1 MIRLGYVYP
10 AGKLLKP
17 PKRKLTDEKLIE
29 SGRENLLRIA
39 DALEWNAKHEIRLF
53 RIPLDSIP
61 FSPKNTL
68 KSWKKKL
75 DVEGEVIGKFIR
87 KNRMRIFMHTSP
99 QYYLSAQDP
108 ANLKQSIAEIEHCSA
123 TLDLLGLGASAKIIT
138 NIGRIPK
145 RRKNTARRFISNFSK
160 LSSHAQERI
169 VVENDDLHWSFY
181 DAFGVAGK
189 LHIPIVFNYPAFLKN
204 KFTDLSPQDIINV
217 AAISWEKDDGRQK
230 VHYSENVRG
239 QKKKCTISKRTF
251 RKFHE
256 EILGLKVDVVL
267 HSEEG
272 GRSVLKAQE
281 IINQV

>member
-10 AGKLLKP
+10 VGKLLKF
-17 PKRKLTDEKLIE
+17 PKRKLTEEKLID

-39 DALEWNAKHEIRLF
+39 DALEWNAEHEIKLF

-61 FSPKNTL
+61 FSPKNTS

-123 TLDLLGLGASAKIIT
+123 TLDLLGLGSSAKIIT

-204 KFTDLSPQDIINV
+204 KFTDLSPQDIIKV
-217 AAISWEKDDGRQK
+217 AAISWEKEDGRQK

-239 QKKKCTISKRTF
+239 QKKKGTISKRVF
-251 RKFHE
+251 RKFHQ
-256 EILGLKVDVVL
+256 EILGLRVDVVL
-267 HSEEG
+267 QTEEG

-281 IINQV
+281 IMKQV

>member
-10 AGKLLKP
+10 AGKLLKSP
-17 PKRKLTDEKLIE
+17 RRKLTDKKLIE

-39 DALEWNAKHEIRLF
+39 DALEWNAEHEIKLF
-53 RIPLDSIP
+53 RIPLNAIP
-61 FSPKNTL
+61 FDPKNTP
-68 KSWKKKL
+68 KTWKRAL
-75 DVEGEVIGKFIR
+75 DVEGEIIGNFIR

-99 QYYLSAQDP
+99 QHYLSSQDP
-108 ANLKQSIAEIEHCSA
+108 ANLKQSIGEIEHCSA
-123 TLDLLGLGASAKIIT
+123 TLDLLGLGSSAKIIT

-145 RRKNTARRFISNFSK
+145 RRKATAKRFISNFSK
-160 LSSHAQERI
+160 LSPRIQKRI

-189 LHIPIVFNYPAFLKN
+189 LHIPIVFNYPAFIRN
-204 KFTDLSPQDIINV
+204 KFTDLSPHDIIKV

-239 QKKKCTISKRTF
+239 QKRKGTISKRAF
-251 RKFHE
+251 LKFHE
-256 EILGLKVDVVL
+256 EIQGLKADVVL
-267 HSEEG
+267 HTEEG

-281 IINQV
+281 LMKQV